1 MSRVIM
7 LLRRPVWAT
16 VGCVLLVVAGGALLW
31 LPMHTQSA
39 LDDWKTELR
48 ARGVPARA
56 VVHDRVTK
64 RGGTSTTMYLRYE
77 MAGRTYEQEIGC
89 FEVCRPAGDVVPI
102 WVNRADPSDFVTDFD
117 ALSGHRGRIQG
128 VLGAAGFVILVV
140 AVPLTL
146 SRIPF
151 RRWLPGRAAPRRTGA
166 TSRDGVGFTS
176 RSKHKRVGRQ

>member
-1 MSRVIM
+1 MTRLIM
-7 LLRRPVWAT
+7 MLRRPVWVT

-31 LPMHTQSA
+31 LPIRTQSA
-39 LDDWKTELR
+39 LDDWKTDLR
-48 ARGVPARA
+48 ATGVPARG
-56 VVHDRVTK
+56 VIYDRVSK

-77 MAGRTYEQEIGC
+77 VAGRTYEQEIGC
-89 FEVCRPAGDVVPI
+89 VEVCLPAGDEVPI

-128 VLGAAGFVILVV
+128 VVGAAGFVILVV

-151 RRWLPGRAAPRRTGA
+151 RKWFPPRARPRRSGA
-166 TSRDGVGFTS
+166 PSREGVGFTS
-176 RSKHKRVGRQ
+176 RSKHKRVGRH